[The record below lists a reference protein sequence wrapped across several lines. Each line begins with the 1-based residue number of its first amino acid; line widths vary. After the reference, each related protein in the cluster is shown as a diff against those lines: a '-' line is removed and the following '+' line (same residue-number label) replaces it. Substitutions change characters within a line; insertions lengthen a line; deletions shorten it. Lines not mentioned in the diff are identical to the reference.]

1 MNTAWFVLRTTLC
14 GSDGWL
20 ASDLGVSSLYILLTL
35 RSTMES
41 FNSHKPNRKERLEL
55 IQYYH
60 EMEEEL
66 RRLIRE
72 KELLEKTE

>member
-1 MNTAWFVLRTTLC
+1 MNTAWFVLRTTLS
-14 GSDGWL
+14 GSSGWWASASAPSL
-20 ASDLGVSSLYILLTL
+20 AYTLSTL

-55 IQYYH
+55 IQYYR

-66 RRLIRE
+66 HRLIRE
-72 KELLEKTE
+72 KQLLEKTE